1 MNIDPQE
8 FRKALA
14 AFPTGVTVVT
24 TRDAQG
30 QPRGFTA
37 NSFTS
42 VSLNPPLV
50 LVCIAHTAHGHPTFT
65 AAPGFAV
72 NVLAEDQRT
81 VSGVFA
87 SKNPDKFAHCAW
99 RPGVQGAP
107 LIEGS
112 VAQFDCRLH
121 QMVEAGDHTILIGE
135 VQALSHGA
143 DLRPL
148 GYCRGAYVGYLE
160 ERLLAKA
167 SGAALRVSAVIE
179 TEQGVVLERGGGGRL
194 ALPAASSLGH
204 RGGAQGLHAQL
215 EAMGVQAR
223 LDFVFSVYEDQNGSC
238 VVYRGRADAPQAPLA
253 PQVLLVPLASLE
265 AQAFVDDATASLLT
279 RYARER
285 SLDTFGVYVG
295 DAAQGEV
302 SLLAPDRQARV
313 LETNRTGA

>member
-1 MNIDPQE
+1 MTIDPQE

-14 AFPTGVTVVT
+14 AFPTGVTIVT
-24 TRDAQG
+24 TRDAEG

-42 VSLNPPLV
+42 VSLSPPLV
-50 LVCIAHTAHGHPTFT
+50 LVCLARTAHGHPTFT
-65 AAPGFAV
+65 TAASFAV

-87 SKNPDKFAHCAW
+87 SKSPDKFAHCAW
-99 RPGVQGAP
+99 REGLQGAP

-121 QMVEAGDHTILIGE
+121 QLVEAGDHTILIGE
-135 VQALSHGA
+135 VQALRHAS

-160 ERLLAKA
+160 ERLLEQAA
-167 SGAALRVSAVIE
+167 GAGIRVSAVIE
-179 TEQGVVLERGGGGRL
+179 MAGGVLLIRDPGGRL
-194 ALPAASSLGH
+194 ALPGAGSLGRRSDKH
-204 RGGAQGLHAQL
+204 GLHAQL
-215 EAMGVQAR
+215 AQMNVQAR

-238 VVYRGRADAPQAPLA
+238 VVYRGRADGPSGALPANA
-253 PQVLLVPLASLE
+253 VVVPLAMLE
-265 AQAFVDDATASLLT
+265 TQAFVDDATASLLT
-279 RYARER
+279 RYVRER
-285 SLDTFGVYVG
+285 SLDAFGVYVG

-302 SLLAPDRQARV
+302 TLLAAERHA
-313 LETNRTGA
+313 